1 MKEVKKPENRIYIG
15 DGVYAELVRDRDDA
29 IILTSSDG
37 RNTIILGR
45 DAWEDLVDFV
55 EIGDLAKL
63 VRAEKE
69 EEAVKGKTKVIHYQ
83 IAPTTVG
90 CTAKG
95 KARNWPK
102 TEERERVTC
111 RRCQVWLE
119 YQRPGYSG

>member
-45 DAWEDLVDFV
+45 DSWEDLVNFV
-55 EIGDLAKL
+55 EIGDLAEL

-69 EEAVKGKTKVIHYQ
+69 TVKGKTKVIHYQ

-90 CTAKG
+90 CTVKG
-95 KARNWPK
+95 KARKWPK
-102 TEERERVTC
+102 TEEREKVTC
-111 RRCQVWLE
+111 LKCRVWLD
-119 YQRPGYSG
+119 YQRTRYSR